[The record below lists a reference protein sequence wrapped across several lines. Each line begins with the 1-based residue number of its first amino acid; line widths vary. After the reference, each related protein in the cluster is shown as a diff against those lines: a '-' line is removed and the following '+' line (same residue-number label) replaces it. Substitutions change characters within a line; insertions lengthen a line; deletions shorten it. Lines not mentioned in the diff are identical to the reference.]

1 MLRRSRLAGPIG
13 GRRVQRCVVGRSR
26 RWAVLVY
33 RFAVTVLAAVV
44 VVATLTAMTSGRVP
58 PVLALATGLAIGGI
72 FRLAPVSAL
81 LSGLSNE
88 GVVTVGGMLVIAKGV
103 VQTGIVARATARL
116 LARVTTVGE
125 ALSRLIVPVGVASAL
140 INTTPLVAMLIPAS
154 KQLQQTSG
162 VPARRVLLPI
172 AHATT
177 LAGSVTLI
185 GTSSNLLIAGI
196 ASDSHVKVSMLSFAQ
211 VALPVCLVGW
221 VLLRLASPRM
231 LRGEATVVPA
241 AKHWRVEVPIA
252 AGAISI
258 GKRPAEI
265 GIERTQDYVLDEIVR
280 DEVTLP
286 STQTIAAGDVLVFSA
301 SEAGVSTLW
310 QSPRFGLLSQ
320 RLYAVSV
327 DVGEH
332 GTLRDLEDD
341 DLHVIAAQTSKPLSR
356 TEALPGA
363 TVFVTC
369 PSAKALAAHDA
380 FTVWADAAGRAPQ
393 PGKTGTAL
401 AIVVA
406 VIVAA
411 SFGLAPVA
419 LVALAGALL
428 MVLAG
433 VLTPRSAARALDWNV
448 LFILAGS
455 VGLAAIVVHSGLSD
469 LLARTIERIA
479 GGNVFLVV
487 IVFAVTTT
495 IMTNL
500 VTNAAAASILTPV
513 ALGIAAELRIDS
525 VTLLALIA
533 TCISFTFLN
542 PFSHQSNLMVM
553 EPGGYSTRTFARF
566 GIPLVAA
573 CLAAVVAVAWAILTY
588 R

>member
-1 MLRRSRLAGPIG
+1 MLFAAVAG
-13 GRRVQRCVVGRSR
+13 
-26 RWAVLVY
+26 AVY
-33 RFAVTVLAAVV
+33 QFGMTVLAAVV
-44 VVATLTAMTSGRVP
+44 VIGTLTVMTSGRVP

-81 LSGLSNE
+81 FSGLSNE
-88 GVVTVGGMLVIAKGV
+88 GVVTVAGMLVIAKGV
-103 VQTGIVARATARL
+103 VHTGLVARATSRL
-116 LARVTTVGE
+116 LAPVTSAGQ
-125 ALSRLIVPVGVASAL
+125 ALSRMIVPVGVASAL

-154 KQLQQTSG
+154 KQLEQTNH
-162 VPARRVLLPI
+162 VPARRLLLPI

-196 ASDSHVKVSMLSFAQ
+196 ATESGVKVSMLSFAP

-221 VLLRLASPRM
+221 ALLRLASPR
-231 LRGEATVVPA
+231 LLPGEPAVVPA
-241 AKHWRVEVPIA
+241 ALHWRVEVPIA

-258 GKRPAEI
+258 GRRPADI
-265 GIERTQDYVLDEIVR
+265 GIERTQEYVLDAIVR
-280 DEVTLP
+280 DETTLP
-286 STQTIAAGDVLVFSA
+286 GTETIEAGDVLVFSA

-310 QSPRFGLLSQ
+310 RSPRFGLLSQ

-332 GTLRDLEDD
+332 GTLHDLEDD
-341 DLHVIAAQTSKPLSR
+341 EIQVIAAQTSKPLDR

-363 TVFVTC
+363 TVFVTS
-369 PSAKALAAHDA
+369 PSAKALARHDA
-380 FTVWADAAGRAPQ
+380 FTVWTDAAGRPPQ

-401 AIVVA
+401 SIVVA
-406 VIVAA
+406 VVVAA

-419 LVALAGALL
+419 LVALAGAVL

-455 VGLAAIVVHSGLSD
+455 VGLAAIVVHSGLD
-469 LLARTIERIA
+469 GILARTVERIA
-479 GGNVFLVV
+479 GGNLALVV
-487 IVFAVTTT
+487 IVFAATTT
-495 IMTNL
+495 LLTNL

-513 ALGIAAELRIDS
+513 ALGTAADLGTHP

-533 TCISFTFLN
+533 TCISFTFFT

-553 EPGGYSTRTFARF
+553 EPGGYSTRTFAKF
-566 GIPLVAA
+566 GTPLVAV
-573 CLAAVVAVAWAILTY
+573 CLAAVIAVAWALLTY